1 MTSADTAAVGSC
13 LSSPASSVS
22 DGVYSGALSI
32 DSPLSSS
39 PGNVEQP
46 PLVQPPGFR
55 GNPPPGEDRTKSPP
69 DSQKLKSRL
78 GLTLAVLGVTVLVTL
93 VALAIASLVWRSPA
107 HWGNTCKTHACLAYS
122 TRLLASINESVD
134 PCQSFTH
141 FVCDGWRQKNR
152 HTVWND
158 QFISLLDKVT
168 ASLKSADVPASG
180 QDMEQ
185 RAAIMYRSC
194 VDVLEGERDEL
205 PAVKNALVEAGI
217 VWPKP
222 SKGADVLY
230 TLLCSSLKLGWDVLL
245 DFDVAPDGSGI
256 NLVSGKF
263 LYFVVKRYRDFATG
277 TDEEYFQ
284 FLKERF
290 QPEGEDTVTFQ
301 ETDASVETALSYLSN
316 ARYEAADE
324 YNADVLLNLTQL
336 GLTEV
341 NWTATLLKLDIRM
354 NSSLTLTT
362 TSPRYLE
369 RVLYLWWRYGT
380 DSFHTLISWCTVQV
394 AALFA
399 NKDLIFN
406 YYNRDYQ
413 TTQAHYKIFCVTRAM
428 LISGHTLFDKYY
440 AEALQSE
447 ALNLAKSVAQ
457 SVRTAFF
464 RRLSN
469 WTYFDESINV
479 ISNWSS
485 SEIVFRKI
493 EHTGEEILAADHVP
507 DLNISFV
514 RNWQQS
520 VHVRKDAEF
529 GHMLD
534 LMQDLEVSIVS
545 YDKRDFELM
554 PYALSFPLFDPQL
567 HSSLNYGGLGA
578 QIAFSLASLF
588 LSAYYA
594 TNASFV
600 EPLMDCLKAGTYGSA
615 GELGYY
621 AKEVIGYGALVD
633 AYNAQERALDSSSLF
648 GLEKYSG
655 LQLFFIAL
663 CYVNCYGGSE
673 NTNHESICT
682 PALQHMP
689 QFAKAFNCTP
699 GDPMNPSKQCRLF

>member
-1 MTSADTAAVGSC
+1 
-13 LSSPASSVS
+13 
-22 DGVYSGALSI
+22 
-32 DSPLSSS
+32 
-39 PGNVEQP
+39 
-46 PLVQPPGFR
+46 
-55 GNPPPGEDRTKSPP
+55 
-69 DSQKLKSRL
+69 
-78 GLTLAVLGVTVLVTL
+78 
-93 VALAIASLVWRSPA
+93 
-107 HWGNTCKTHACLAYS
+107 
-122 TRLLASINESVD
+122 
-134 PCQSFTH
+134 
-141 FVCDGWRQKNR
+141 
-152 HTVWND
+152 
-158 QFISLLDKVT
+158 
-168 ASLKSADVPASG
+168 
-180 QDMEQ
+180 
-185 RAAIMYRSC
+185 
-194 VDVLEGERDEL
+194 
-205 PAVKNALVEAGI
+205 
-217 VWPKP
+217 
-222 SKGADVLY
+222 
-230 TLLCSSLKLGWDVLL
+230 
-245 DFDVAPDGSGI
+245 
-256 NLVSGKF
+256 
-263 LYFVVKRYRDFATG
+263 
-277 TDEEYFQ
+277 
-284 FLKERF
+284 
-290 QPEGEDTVTFQ
+290 
-301 ETDASVETALSYLSN
+301 
-316 ARYEAADE
+316 
-324 YNADVLLNLTQL
+324 
-336 GLTEV
+336 
-341 NWTATLLKLDIRM
+341 
-354 NSSLTLTT
+354 
-362 TSPRYLE
+362 
-369 RVLYLWWRYGT
+369 
-380 DSFHTLISWCTVQV
+380 
-394 AALFA
+394 
-399 NKDLIFN
+399 
-406 YYNRDYQ
+406 
-413 TTQAHYKIFCVTRAM
+413 M

-469 WTYFDESINV
+469 WTYFDEGINV
-479 ISNWSS
+479 VSNWSS

-507 DLNISFV
+507 DLNNSFV

-578 QIAFSLASLF
+578 QIAFSLATLF

-600 EPLMDCLKAGTYGSA
+600 EPLMDCLKAGTSGSA

-689 QFAKAFNCTP
+689 QFAKAFNCNP

>member
-1 MTSADTAAVGSC
+1 MKLGS
-13 LSSPASSVS
+13 L
-22 DGVYSGALSI
+22 D
-32 DSPLSSS
+32 
-39 PGNVEQP
+39 P
-46 PLVQPPGFR
+46 PLQSAAARDAVQAVETKAAPVCRTYLEAPREALRAATVHPGAY
-55 GNPPPGEDRTKSPP
+55 NQHSIKNVCTDP
-69 DSQKLKSRL
+69 QKLKSRL
-78 GLTLAVLGVTVLVTL
+78 GLTLAVLGVTVLMTL
-93 VALAIASLVWRSPA
+93 VALAIVSCVCPSPA
-107 HWGNTCKTHACLAYS
+107 HWGNTCKTHACLAYP

-134 PCQSFTH
+134 SCQSFTH
-141 FVCDGWRQKNR
+141 FVCDGWRHKNR

-158 QFISLLDKVT
+158 QFISLLDKVS
-168 ASLKSADVPASG
+168 ASLKSVDVPASG
-180 QDMEQ
+180 QDLEQ

-245 DFDVAPDGSGI
+245 DFDVAPDGGGI
-256 NLVSGKF
+256 NVLSGKF

-277 TDEEYFQ
+277 TDEAYFG

-290 QPEGEDTVTFQ
+290 HAEGEDTVTYQ
-301 ETDASVETALSYLSN
+301 YTYASDETAPSYLSN

-324 YNADVLLNLTQL
+324 YNADVLLNVTQL

-341 NWTATLLKLDIRM
+341 NWTATLLKLDIRI

-369 RVLYLWWRYGT
+369 RVLYLWWRYGA
-380 DSFHTLISWCTVQV
+380 DSFHTLISWCTVKV

-413 TTQAHYKIFCVTRAM
+413 TTQAHYRIFCVTRVM
-428 LISGHTLFDKYY
+428 FFSGHTLFDKYY
-440 AEALQSE
+440 AEVLQGK

-457 SVRTAFF
+457 SVRAGFF
-464 RRLSN
+464 QRLSK
-469 WTYFDESINV
+469 WTYFDEGINV
-479 ISNWSS
+479 VSNWSS
-485 SEIVFRKI
+485 SEIVFRNI
-493 EHTGEEILAADHVP
+493 EHSGEEEILAADHVP

-534 LMQDLEVSIVS
+534 IMQDLEVSIVS
-545 YDKRDFELM
+545 YDKRGFELM
-554 PYALSFPLFDPQL
+554 PYALFFPLFDPQL
-567 HSSLNYGGLGA
+567 PSSLNYGGLGA
-578 QIAFSLASLF
+578 EVALALATLF

-600 EPLMDCLKAGTYGSA
+600 EPLTDCLKPGMSGSA

-633 AYNAQERALDSSSLF
+633 AYNAEEKALDSSSLF

-689 QFAKAFNCTP
+689 QFAKAINSTP
-699 GDPMNPSKQCRLF
+699 GDPTNPSKQCKLF